1 MIPVVNHGL
10 CRVFRPLL
18 TKYFILIRILNKMN
32 GNKHLINRVWS
43 VGIDLT
49 IPLAI
54 CQAKENNC

>member
-1 MIPVVNHGL
+1 MITVVSHGL

-18 TKYFILIRILNKMN
+18 TKYFILMRKSNKMN
-32 GNKHLINRVWS
+32 GNKYLINRVSS